1 MGERKAV
8 DETGH
13 CLQRELL
20 GTFWKTWWRPQQ
32 PFLPHC
38 LRPNRWANPAGCVA
52 LWLCVWDA
60 PPTRPHS
67 PLLIFLLPA
76 PPAPPPRLSW
86 KRDSGGPAGS
96 SSLVTRLASPIP
108 GGLSLQPSLALAGGD
123 SFVEGAIPG
132 PPPPPGLRPFL
143 GSPPPSCREEVP
155 RVVSVG
161 APRLVWLK
169 CAHLMWCQCLFGC
182 GEQRGWSAS
191 SLGLVASRRILSGSV
206 KPGTHLPP
214 LLIV

>member
-1 MGERKAV
+1 MKRDIVYRENCWVRFGKLGGVPSSPFSLTASAQTDGPILPAV
-8 DETGH
+8 WLCGSVSGTPPPPGLTH
-13 CLQRELL
+13 LFLYFSCLL
-20 GTFWKTWWRPQQ
+20 P
-32 PFLPHC
+32 PPLPH
-38 LRPNRWANPAGCVA
+38 GCRGNVTREA
-52 LWLCVWDA
+52 LLA
-60 PPTRPHS
+60 LHPLS
-67 PLLIFLLPA
+67 PGS
-76 PPAPPPRLSW
+76 PPPFR
-86 KRDSGGPAGS
+86 
-96 SSLVTRLASPIP
+96 

-132 PPPPPGLRPFL
+132 PPPPPGPRPFL

-206 KPGTHLPP
+206 EPGTHLPP